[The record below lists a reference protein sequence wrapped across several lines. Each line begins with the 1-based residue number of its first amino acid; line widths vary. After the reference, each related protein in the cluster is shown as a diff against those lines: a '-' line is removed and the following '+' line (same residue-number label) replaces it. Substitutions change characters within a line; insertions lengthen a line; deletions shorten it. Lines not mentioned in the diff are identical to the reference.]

1 MLIVADD
8 LSGAADCAIGFANAG
23 RRTVVA
29 LGADEA
35 AGAARDA
42 AAGRLAVI
50 ALDTDSRRLALADA
64 ASRAAQAWQ
73 AFGGAQGVHAGAHA
87 GANTGADTGTS
98 SSASLGMQT
107 ASVTSQRRLYKKIDS
122 TLRGNWVAEV
132 AALQPLAGLAIVAPA
147 FPATGRTVR
156 GGRVFVRGVPLGETE
171 TWQLEHA
178 GKTADLQ
185 PMLEEAG
192 LRTALLAVERMRD
205 LQDDALAQSIADFI
219 RAGVQALIV
228 DAQSEADLNLLARAT
243 LVLREAFFWVGSG
256 GLARE
261 LAALPELFGNDA
273 PAPVAAL
280 RREGPILTLV
290 GSLSAVS
297 GAQCALLRERT
308 GMAELIVP
316 PAVLRDVEHHAQS
329 AQWQAAI
336 GAPLAAGNDL
346 LVRIGRDDAFDPSE
360 GAHLS
365 TALAALVEPHI
376 GHLAGLIATGG
387 ETARAMLGAAGIGS
401 LELLSEVEPG
411 VAVAQPS
418 DDERRLTVVTKA
430 GAFGSEHALY
440 GAWLHLR
447 GAQDTAQNGPQAG
460 AKPASQAG
468 TQARSQ
474 AAAPQPATHAGRPQ
488 PTNSPLN

>member
-1 MLIVADD
+1 MSMLIVADD

-35 AGAARDA
+35 VEAARDA

-50 ALDTDSRRLALADA
+50 ALDTDSRRLAPAAA
-64 ASRAAQAWQ
+64 ASRAAQAWR
-73 AFGGAQGVHAGAHA
+73 AFGGAPGAS
-87 GANTGADTGTS
+87 ADGTS
-98 SSASLGMQT
+98 RSA
-107 ASVTSQRRLYKKIDS
+107 SQRRLYKKIDS

-156 GGRVFVRGVPLGETE
+156 DGRVFVRGVPLGETE

-192 LRTALLAVERMRD
+192 LRTAQLSVERMRE
-205 LQDDALAQSIADFI
+205 LQSGLLAQSIAEQI

-228 DAQSEADLNLLARAT
+228 DAQTEADLNLLARAT
-243 LVLREAFFWVGSG
+243 LALGDAFFWVGSG

-261 LAALPELFGNDA
+261 LAALPDLFGDDA
-273 PAPVAAL
+273 PAPVAPT

-316 PAVLRDVEHHAQS
+316 PAVLRDLERHPDS
-329 AQWQAAI
+329 MQWQAAI
-336 GAPLAAGNDL
+336 GVPLAAGNDL

-365 TALAALVEPHI
+365 TALAALVEPHV

-387 ETARAMLGAAGIGS
+387 ETARAMLGTAGIGS

-418 DDERRLTVVTKA
+418 DEGRQLAVVTKA

-447 GAQDTAQNGPQAG
+447 GAQQALQPGDDPEMRAQTDLQSA
-460 AKPASQAG
+460 
-468 TQARSQ
+468 AR
-474 AAAPQPATHAGRPQ
+474 AGRVQ
-488 PTNSPLN
+488 QTNSPLNGSIRKP